1 MQPVPTP
8 GAGDAKQA
16 RPPAKRILPPKP
28 LAAGIVA
35 LAFTVVLYV
44 IELLDVILPAR
55 LDDGGIVAR
64 SLGGLD
70 GIAWAPLLHSGWGH
84 LLANTVPVLVFAFL
98 AMAGGIGQWVMVT
111 ATIWLVGGVG
121 VWLAGPP
128 EPVVT
133 VGASGLAFG
142 WLAFLL
148 VRGVF
153 NRSVAQLAVAAVL
166 LAIWGGMLWGVLP
179 GQAGV
184 SWQGHLFGALGGV
197 LAAWLAGK
205 ADRAA
210 SRKTAGGAGPV
221 AG

>member
-1 MQPVPTP
+1 MGRRAGRVGDVMTVSPQPRRTGILVAGVLTIA
-8 GAGDAKQA
+8 GA
-16 RPPAKRILPPKP
+16 
-28 LAAGIVA
+28 
-35 LAFTVVLYV
+35 AFTLAMGVLS
-44 IELLDVILPAR
+44 LTA
-55 LDDGGIVAR
+55 GHGIFSV
-64 SLGGLD
+64 
-70 GIAWAPLLHSGWGH
+70 GIATALFLWA
-84 LLANTVPVLVFAFL
+84 V
-98 AMAGGIGQWVMVT
+98 
-111 ATIWLVGGVG
+111 LVGGVG

-179 GQAGV
+179 GQAGI

>member
-8 GAGDAKQA
+8 GAGDAQQA
-16 RPPAKRILPPKP
+16 RPLAKRILPPKP

-35 LAFTVVLYV
+35 LAFIVVLYV
-44 IELLDVILPAR
+44 IELIDVILPAR

-70 GIAWAPLLHSGWGH
+70 GIAWAPLLHHGWAH

-111 ATIWLVGGVG
+111 ATIWLVGGLG
-121 VWLAGPP
+121 VWLTAAPGDI
-128 EPVVT
+128 T

-153 NRSVAQLAVAAVL
+153 NRSLAQLAVAAVL

-179 GQAGV
+179 GQAGI

-197 LAAWLAGK
+197 LAAWLAAK

-210 SRKTAGGAGPV
+210 NRKTAGGAGS
-221 AG
+221 ATG